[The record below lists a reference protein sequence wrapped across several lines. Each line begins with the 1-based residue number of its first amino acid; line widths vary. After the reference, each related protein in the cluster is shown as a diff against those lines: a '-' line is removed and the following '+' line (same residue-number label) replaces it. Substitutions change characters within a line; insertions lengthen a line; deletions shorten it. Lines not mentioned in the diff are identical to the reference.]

1 MVTVALPA
9 YRQRMQT
16 LDLERRAQTLVH
28 TGLELDELCLG
39 FDGLLRQTVPY
50 VVGAWSTLD
59 PASGL
64 NTSCTMSGLP
74 KDPAREAELYR
85 HEFLDGEPSSFL
97 SLIAEQRTTAVLS
110 EVTGGDLDR
119 ASRYRHLLAGFGV
132 TDELRTICW
141 ASGVAWASISI
152 YRMDGHFTAAEA
164 NRAAALA
171 PHVATGVRFT
181 LLRTAASRPEAVDD
195 PPGILEAHV
204 DGRVV
209 AMTDAASS
217 WLEVGGQAIV
227 TATNIV
233 ASAIRDRPD
242 WRGASSRLRLPD
254 GRVLALNASG
264 ISTSDGAVAVIVD
277 RARVAQLS
285 AMLIDAYGLTPR
297 QRDVLSLMLLGRPM
311 GQIAA
316 QLGISE
322 HTANDHRKAIYTSMG
337 VNSRAE
343 LAARLHTEHYDTHTS
358 RGIPPSPY
366 GGFLRPPH
374 RG

>member
-9 YRQRMQT
+9 YRHRMQT
-16 LDLERRAQTLVH
+16 LDMERRAQTLVH
-28 TGLELDELCLG
+28 AGLELEELCLG
-39 FDGLLRQTVPY
+39 FDGLLREAVPY

-85 HEFLDGEPSSFL
+85 HEFLDDEPSSYL
-97 SLIAEQRTTAVLS
+97 SLIAERRTTAVLS

-141 ASGVAWASISI
+141 AGEVAWASATI
-152 YRMDGHFTAAEA
+152 YRMDGRFTAAEA
-164 NRAAALA
+164 DRVAALA

-181 LLRTAASRPEAVDD
+181 LLRAAASRPEVVDE

-217 WLEVGGQAIV
+217 WLEVGGSAIV
-227 TATNIV
+227 TAANVV
-233 ASAIRDRPD
+233 ASAIRERPD
-242 WRGASSRLRLPD
+242 CRGASSRLRLPD
-254 GRVLALNASG
+254 GRMLSLNASS
-264 ISTSDGAVAVIVD
+264 ISAGDGTVAVIVD
-277 RARVAQLS
+277 RARTAQLG
-285 AMLIDAYGLTPR
+285 AMLVDAYGLTPR
-297 QRDVLSLMLLGRPM
+297 QRDVLSLLLLGRPM

-322 HTANDHRKAIYTSMG
+322 HTANDHRKAIYASMG
-337 VNSRAE
+337 VSSRAE

-358 RGIPPSPY
+358 QGIPPSPY
-366 GGFLRPPH
+366 GGFLRSPQLA
-374 RG
+374 